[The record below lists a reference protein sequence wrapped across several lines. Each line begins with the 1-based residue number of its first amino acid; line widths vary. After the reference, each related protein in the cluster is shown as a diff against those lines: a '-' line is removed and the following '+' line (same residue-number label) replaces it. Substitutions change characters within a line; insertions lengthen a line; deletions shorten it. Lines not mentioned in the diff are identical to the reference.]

1 VIGVLVKKRI
11 LGAVVSIFVAGVAVA
26 GVAGAAGAGATT
38 PATSPAPVA
47 SVAMLTHPTTPKPLP
62 TCDACGQVIQPQG
75 HCGCSR

>member
-11 LGAVVSIFVAGVAVA
+11 VGAVASIFVAGVAVV
-26 GVAGAAGAGATT
+26 GVAVAAGAEATT
-38 PATSPAPVA
+38 SAPSPAPVA
-47 SVAMLTHPTTPKPLP
+47 MLATPTTPKPLP